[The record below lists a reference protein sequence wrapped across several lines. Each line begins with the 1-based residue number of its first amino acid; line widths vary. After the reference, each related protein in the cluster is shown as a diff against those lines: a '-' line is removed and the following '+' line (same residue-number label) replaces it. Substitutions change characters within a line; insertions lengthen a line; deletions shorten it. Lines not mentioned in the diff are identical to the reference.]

1 MSGWLIGWAIGAV
14 VVALVVVLLG
24 LMILLASRAG
34 DKAEDILTAL
44 EEACDN
50 TAPLW
55 RIATTNE
62 VAARVVDA
70 AAATRV
76 ALTPEEERR

>member
-14 VVALVVVLLG
+14 VVALVVLLLV
-24 LMILLASRAG
+24 LMIVLASRVG
-34 DKAEDILTAL
+34 DKADDILAAL
-44 EEACDN
+44 EEARDN

-55 RIATTNE
+55 RVATTNQ

-70 AAATRV
+70 AAATRE
-76 ALTPEEERR
+76 ALASEEAR